1 MDSVRNLH
9 LGKVVSLPE
18 TRGLMRKAALNRKA
32 TLYSTRDLMSKNN
45 AKSVSI
51 TAILHLNGVELKK
64 FPSTASAALY
74 FFNDSNK
81 RSKIRTALDK
91 NKLLLGKY
99 EVKTD

>member
-1 MDSVRNLH
+1 MDNIRSLH
-9 LGKVVSLPE
+9 VGKVVSPE
-18 TRGLMRKAALNRKA
+18 TRSLIRKAALNRKV
-32 TLYSTRDLMSKNN
+32 TLETRDLMSKNN

-51 TAILHLNGVELKK
+51 TAYLNGVVFKK
-64 FPSTASAALY
+64 FPSTTSAALY

-99 EVKTD
+99 ELKRD

>member
-1 MDSVRNLH
+1 MDSIRTLH
-9 LGKVVSLPE
+9 LGKVVSPE
-18 TRGLMRKAALNRKA
+18 TKSLMRKAALNRKV
-32 TLYSTRDLMSKNN
+32 TLDTRDLMSKNN

-51 TAILHLNGVELKK
+51 TAYLNGVVFKSL
-64 FPSTASAALY
+64 PSSASAALY

-99 EVKTD
+99 ELKRD